1 MIRKIIK
8 QELEKINDLRNSAKP
23 ISFVFFNSDNDIELK
38 IREVVI
44 EEFDKVKNSLKRERE
59 NEIKQLIKEKSFV
72 KVNYSNLL
80 DRYSNTSKR
89 QEILEWKNDAEEHEY
104 NYIISEPTKLKEK
117 ADNIDLRLLHLTQH
131 YESIKKFEKMNE
143 NMDFTNLKRYSEDK
157 DFKKYYK
164 LTDEEAEYENLR
176 HSTNIY
182 EQYLYCYGIDLH
194 SELYNFDSLFHNL
207 FKWDKFNWSVFNL
220 NISKA
225 DFEKQASEFLKT
237 ELYDNRK
244 LVDAKNNQFI

>member
-8 QELEKINDLRNSAKP
+8 QELEKINDLTNSAKP

-44 EEFDKVKNSLKRERE
+44 EEFAKIKNSLKRERE

-80 DRYSNTSKR
+80 GRYSNTSKR
-89 QEILEWKNDAEEHEY
+89 QEIIEWKNDAEEHEY
-104 NYIISEPTKLKEK
+104 NYIISEQTKLKEK

-131 YESIKKFEKMNE
+131 YENINKLEKMNE
-143 NMDFTNLKRYSEDK
+143 NMDLSNLRRYSEDK
-157 DFKKYYK
+157 IFKKYYK

-182 EQYLYCYGIDLH
+182 EKYLYCYGIGLH
-194 SELYNFDSLFHNL
+194 SELYNFESLFRNL
-207 FKWDKFNWSVFNL
+207 FKWDRFNWTVFNI

-225 DFEKQASEFLKT
+225 DFEKQASDFLKT
-237 ELYDNRK
+237 ELYYNRK
-244 LVDAKNNQFI
+244 LFDAKINQFI